1 MKKLIAL
8 GLSLLVI
15 LGAAGCSS
23 SAQPESAP
31 GFDGAIDSGTS
42 SGGAP
47 SRDDENGLDAGDR
60 QVVMTAFAELAA
72 DNPADAAE
80 GLVALVERNQGRVE
94 QKSVYKD
101 IAAVPVSA
109 YLVLRVPSGNLNP
122 VLDALEDFGSVQLLE
137 VGSSD
142 VTATVID
149 LDARVVALETS
160 VARLLDLIENSRN
173 TSDLIEIEYA
183 LTQRQSELDALKSSL
198 AYYRD
203 SVSYATVSVNIYS
216 VDIARQSPP
225 ANIWQGL
232 VVGWQSLIGFLGNSL
247 IAIGIALP
255 WLIFLGAPL
264 AAVAWLAL
272 RARRIKLAEQHEA
285 KK

>member
-23 SAQPESAP
+23 STQSESAP
-31 GFDGAIDSGTS
+31 GFDGAVDSGTS
-42 SGGAP
+42 SGGGP
-47 SRDDENGLDAGDR
+47 SRDDENGLAVGDR

-72 DNPADAAE
+72 DNPAEAAE
-80 GLVALVERNQGRVE
+80 GLVSLVERNQGRVE
-94 QKSVYKD
+94 QKSLYKD
-101 IAAVPVSA
+101 IATVPVSA